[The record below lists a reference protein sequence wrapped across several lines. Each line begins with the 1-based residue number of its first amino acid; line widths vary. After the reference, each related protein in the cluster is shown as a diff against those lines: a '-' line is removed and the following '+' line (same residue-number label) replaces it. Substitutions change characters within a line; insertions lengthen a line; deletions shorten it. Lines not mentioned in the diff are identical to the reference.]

1 MGKLVLHITCGV
13 EAPTKAT
20 LAMLIGKAAVA
31 DGHEV
36 SAFFAGDAVS
46 LLRPVTVDA
55 VAGVG
60 IGTFKEHL
68 DAFVAGGGKL
78 FASKLSGVARGIGD
92 GDVGGLPVTLSAPTD
107 LIRLSLES
115 DAVLSY

>member
-1 MGKLVLHITCGV
+1 MGKLVLHITCGI

-20 LAMLIGKAAVA
+20 LAMLVGKAAVA
-31 DGHEV
+31 DGQEV

-46 LLRPVTVDA
+46 LLRPVTADA

-60 IGTFKEHL
+60 IGTFREHL

-92 GDVGGLPVTLSAPTD
+92 GEVGDLPVQFGPPTD
-107 LIRLSLES
+107 LIRMSLEA

>member
-1 MGKLVLHITCGV
+1 MGKLMLHITCGV

-31 DGHEV
+31 EGHEV

-46 LLRPVTVDA
+46 LLRPATVDA
-55 VAGVG
+55 ISGVG
-60 IGTFKEHL
+60 LGTFKEHL

-78 FASKLSGVARGIGD
+78 YASKLSGIARGIGE
-92 GDVGGLPVTLSAPTD
+92 GDVGGRPVQLSAPTD
-107 LIRLSLES
+107 LIRLSLEA
-115 DAVLSY
+115 DTVLSY